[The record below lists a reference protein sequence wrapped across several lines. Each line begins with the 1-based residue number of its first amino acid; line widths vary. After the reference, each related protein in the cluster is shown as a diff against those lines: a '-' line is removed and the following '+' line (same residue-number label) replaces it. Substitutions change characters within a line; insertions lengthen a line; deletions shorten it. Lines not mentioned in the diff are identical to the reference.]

1 MSKLLITR
9 ADIRRA
15 VEQYYKDYEPEL
27 YNQFNFDLMHFY
39 HRGSHDNIGD
49 IEYVVEEKS
58 DE

>member
-1 MSKLLITR
+1 MSKLIITR
-9 ADIRRA
+9 DDIRRA

-27 YNQFNFDLMHFY
+27 FKKFNFNLMYFK
-39 HRGSHDNIGD
+39 IGD